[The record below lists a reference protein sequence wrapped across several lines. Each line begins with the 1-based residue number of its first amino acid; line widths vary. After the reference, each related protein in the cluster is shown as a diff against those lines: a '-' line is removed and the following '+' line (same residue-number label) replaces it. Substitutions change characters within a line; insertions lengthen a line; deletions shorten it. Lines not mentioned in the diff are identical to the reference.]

1 MQSRSQGC
9 TQQKLQG
16 NTVRSTVKSF
26 SVNICRRFFDPSP
39 FITQSKFATAP
50 QFLNVLNLALTVKF
64 TAKASHHPG
73 VKQATSL
80 RQTQRLRELVCPGK
94 VMSVQD
100 RFLGKKKKES
110 KKLKIIM
117 KPRMKFVLQ
126 AIVSSKLQRIILSV
140 LQLEIES

>member
-1 MQSRSQGC
+1 MMDA
-9 TQQKLQG
+9 
-16 NTVRSTVKSF
+16 KSITR
-26 SVNICRRFFDPSP
+26 VYTAETARRFFDPSP

-100 RFLGKKKKES
+100 QFLGKKRKVS

-117 KPRMKFVLQ
+117 KQRMKF
-126 AIVSSKLQRIILSV
+126 
-140 LQLEIES
+140 